1 MVKPNFFTKFAPK
14 IGEIGYVSTHI
25 EQNAAPKRYGYY
37 LFKSIYMEG
46 LTYMET
52 AVLLM
57 IIGMGTV
64 FVILIL
70 IINLSKLM
78 IMAVNKF
85 APEEEVAAKKT
96 ASAPAA
102 IPANVEAAIKAAIAQ
117 VAPKAMVTKITK

>member
-1 MVKPNFFTKFAPK
+1 
-14 IGEIGYVSTHI
+14 
-25 EQNAAPKRYGYY
+25 
-37 LFKSIYMEG
+37 MEG
-46 LTYMET
+46 LTNMET
-52 AVLLM
+52 ALLLM
-57 IIGMGTV
+57 IVGMGTV

-96 ASAPAA
+96 ASAAPAA

-117 VAPKAMVTKITK
+117 VAPKAMVTSIKKG